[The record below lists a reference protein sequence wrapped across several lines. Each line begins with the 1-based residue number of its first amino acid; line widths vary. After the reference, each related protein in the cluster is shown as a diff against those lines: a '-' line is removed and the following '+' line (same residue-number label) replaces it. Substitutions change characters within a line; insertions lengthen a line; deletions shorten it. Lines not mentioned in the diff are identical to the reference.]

1 MRDYYSKKNQI
12 YLKQELIPHDSKICK
27 YNAIST
33 KKNFRGIQ
41 VIKTY
46 GQVQSSFTQIKK
58 LPRCCTFKQLYTN
71 NQNVKNKEQIL
82 NTLTHYAQTVI
93 RPEFDRMFIDEQ
105 NTFIPN
111 KKQYQPNIYYNQ
123 LQSDQKSEKSQ
134 TEYNRN
140 LVTSVS
146 SNNTST
152 KNLFQ
157 KENLTIKNLK
167 ITQQKEEYLV
177 QENSYQIK
185 QQNNIKN
192 EFIESNDEYSQLNMQ
207 AAQKNF
213 ESHQKYI
220 NLNQFSFL
228 KNNQTTDFDKQAV
241 SICQRIYTVF
251 DDIGSYF
258 TDIIR
263 KHDYNSFQLKIRPE
277 SEKYFTAS
285 IVNIFQSFTKKH
297 RAPYKMNIKE
307 STKKSSATQSPSNH
321 SEPLNQPLQIQNLT
335 LSKQDSQQLDEQAA
349 NIDILID
356 ENSSSSNLNI
366 KNKKITK
373 RSQMRQS
380 KFHNLKKSFMHALI
394 LLFQQDILN
403 CLEIPENHGYFLQQ
417 VVNRMRTFSTKTRS
431 DSGQYEYY
439 SHTHYTALLLKLN
452 EYSLPLITQ
461 NELDLQLHK
470 AMYQEDL
477 SKSTGT
483 DFASIKCNYYKS
495 LIFKIIEMSIN
506 IIEKQNHLL
515 SNIECE
521 KKSVCRFD
529 YILRVKS
536 GIEKLSQG
544 IQVTRF

>member
-12 YLKQELIPHDSKICK
+12 YIKQDFIPHDSKICK
-27 YNAIST
+27 YNTINS
-33 KKNFRGIQ
+33 KRNHRDIQ

-46 GQVQSSFTQIKK
+46 GQVLSDSTKTKK
-58 LPRCCTFKQLYTN
+58 LPRCCTFKQLYIN
-71 NQNVKNKEQIL
+71 NQNCKSKEQVL
-82 NTLTHYAQTVI
+82 NTLTHYACTVI
-93 RPEFDRMFIDEQ
+93 KPEFDRMFIDL
-105 NTFIPN
+105 P
-111 KKQYQPNIYYNQ
+111 
-123 LQSDQKSEKSQ
+123 SDQKSDKSL

-157 KENLTIKNLK
+157 KENCTIKNFK
-167 ITQQKEEYLV
+167 IIHQKEEYLV
-177 QENSYQIK
+177 QKNNYQVK
-185 QQNNIKN
+185 QQNNVKN
-192 EFIESNDEYSQLNMQ
+192 EFIESNDDYFQVNVHSVDKSL
-207 AAQKNF
+207 
-213 ESHQKYI
+213 ESHSKYI
-220 NLNQFSFL
+220 NFNQFSCL
-228 KNNQTTDFDKQAV
+228 KNNENTDYDKEAV
-241 SICQRIYTVF
+241 SICQRIYTAIN
-251 DDIGSYF
+251 DIGNQF
-258 TDIIR
+258 REIIR

-297 RAPYKMNIKE
+297 RAPYKINTKE
-307 STKKSSATQSPSNH
+307 FPKKTSTQSPSNH
-321 SEPLNQPLQIQNLT
+321 SEPSNQPIELQNLF
-335 LSKQDSQQLDEQAA
+335 LNNEDNQQFQEQVA

-366 KNKKITK
+366 KKKKTIK
-373 RSQMRQS
+373 KQQMRQS

-417 VVNRMRTFSTKTRS
+417 VVNRMRMFSTKTRS

-452 EYSLPLITQ
+452 EYSLPLVTQ

-477 SKSTGT
+477 TQSTGT

-506 IIEKQNHLL
+506 IIEQQNHLL

-544 IQVTRF
+544 VQVTRF

>member
-1 MRDYYSKKNQI
+1 MRDCFPKKNQI
-12 YLKQELIPHDSKICK
+12 QVKQDLITNASKICK
-27 YNAIST
+27 YNAINS
-33 KKNFRGIQ
+33 KRSHRSIQ

-46 GQVQSSFTQIKK
+46 GQVLSDSTKIKK
-58 LPRCCTFKQLYTN
+58 LPRYCTFKQLYIS
-71 NQNVKNKEQIL
+71 NQNFKSKEEVL
-82 NTLTHYAQTVI
+82 NTLTHYACTVI
-93 RPEFDRMFIDEQ
+93 RPEFDRMFIDVQ
-105 NTFIPN
+105 NSNIPI
-111 KKQYQPNIYYNQ
+111 KKQYQQNVNNQ
-123 LQSDQKSEKSQ
+123 LPSDQNSEKSQ

-157 KENLTIKNLK
+157 KENLTIQIQK
-167 ITQQKEEYLV
+167 ITHQKDKYIIQQ
-177 QENSYQIK
+177 NGYQLK
-185 QQNNIKN
+185 QQDNIKN
-192 EFIESNDEYSQLNMQ
+192 EYIESNDDYSHLNVDV
-207 AAQKNF
+207 ADKNVL
-213 ESHQKYI
+213 SNQKYL
-220 NLNQFSFL
+220 NLKQFPFL
-228 KNNQTTDFDKQAV
+228 KNNEITDYDKEAV
-241 SICQRIYTVF
+241 SICQRIYSVIQ
-251 DDIGSYF
+251 DIGSQF
-258 TDIIR
+258 TESIR
-263 KHDYNSFQLKIRPE
+263 KHDYNYIQLKIRPE

-285 IVNIFQSFTKKH
+285 IINIFQSFTKKH
-297 RAPYKMNIKE
+297 RAPYKMNSKE
-307 STKKSSATQSPSNH
+307 QTKKQIPTLSPSNN
-321 SEPLNQPLQIQNLT
+321 SEPFNSPIEIQNLY
-335 LSKQDSQQLDEQAA
+335 LNNEANQQLNDKAA
-349 NIDILID
+349 NIDIQTD
-356 ENSSSSNLNI
+356 ENSSSSNQNI
-366 KNKKITK
+366 KNKKTVK
-373 RSQMRQS
+373 KQQMRQS

-403 CLEIPENHGYFLQQ
+403 CLEIPDNHGYFLQQ
-417 VVNRMRTFSTKTRS
+417 VVNRMRMFSTKTRS

-477 SKSTGT
+477 TQSTGT

-506 IIEKQNHLL
+506 IIENQNHLL